1 MVAGAIISGAIG
13 YMASQKG
20 IKYQERLAAKAEAE
34 AKAAKKAA
42 LKAHEKAYRRGIDDL
57 KSLMTAQLKESKVNL
72 YGTAGGT
79 ATANQQRGLYR
90 QAGQAVAQMR
100 DQEALGRASLE
111 AMPTFD
117 PGLYAG
123 IGEAKAAQMGVL
135 SDVLGGLI
143 EQYGN
148 KAPSGPG
155 SFGIGK
161 IGSGI
166 SGMLGGLV
174 SGATSGFGNVL
185 SNVGNVFQDAYT
197 NLSGLVGSMPLTIG
211 PGKQLYYSDPVA
223 QQSRPLSGSIG
234 SDMSWNSYTNTYN
247 K

>member
-1 MVAGAIISGAIG
+1 MVVGAIIGGTMGLI
-13 YMASQKG
+13 ASQKG
-20 IKYQERLAAKAEAE
+20 ISYQKRLAARAEAE

-57 KSLMTAQLKESKVNL
+57 KSLMTAQLKESKVDL

-123 IGEAKAAQMGVL
+123 IGEAKAAQMGI
-135 SDVLGGLI
+135 LGDMLGAAI
-143 EQYGN
+143 QHYQN
-148 KAPSGPG
+148 QPKAGVTPGPSTG
-155 SFGIGK
+155 GIG
-161 IGSGI
+161 
-166 SGMLGGLV
+166 GMLGRMGT
-174 SGATSGFGNVL
+174 GATGGFRNVL

-197 NLSGLVGSMPLTIG
+197 NLTGLLGSTQYSLG
-211 PGKQLYYSDPVA
+211 PGNQIFYSNPTA
-223 QQSRPLSGSIG
+223 MQSQPLSGSIG